1 MMNGLR
7 SAAELAANRPHG
19 IRLRYMAGCR
29 CLKCRMANSNYE
41 TARARA
47 RKAGDWNGLV
57 DAGPARLHLE
67 ALSRA
72 GVGYKTAAD
81 AASVARSV
89 VARIR
94 TGERLK
100 VRARTA
106 KRLLSVTPDARADS
120 SHVPA
125 GPTWRLIRQLLR
137 QDFTK
142 ARIARELG
150 VGRALQFN
158 RRRVLARTAL
168 AVEKLW
174 RRYMQ

>member
-1 MMNGLR
+1 MNGLR
-7 SAAELAANRPHG
+7 PVEELAANRPHG
-19 IRLRYMAGCR
+19 VRLRYLAGCR

-41 TARARA
+41 TTRARA

-57 DAGPARLHLE
+57 DAGPARRHL
-67 ALSRA
+67 AKLSRA
-72 GVGYKTAAD
+72 GVGYKTVAD

-89 VARIR
+89 VAKIR
-94 TGERLK
+94 TGERTQ

-106 KRLLSVTPDARADS
+106 RRLLGVTPDARADS

-125 GPTWRLIRQLLR
+125 GPTWRLIRQL
-137 QDFTK
+137 QEEGFTK
-142 ARIARELG
+142 TRIAQELG
-150 VGRALQFN
+150 VGRAIQF
-158 RRRVLARTAL
+158 RRTHVLARTAL